1 MHLKYCFKNV
11 PSYIELMKVG
21 FYIHNK
27 NFSEVDCRK
36 VKTGNPG
43 IGGTWM
49 LFLIVASE
57 LAIRKSDLDITL
69 FVQCKTELLP
79 CGPEIIEVRDSYDAL
94 ETADKMEFDYLVFN
108 LSSINWDDTCKFNYK
123 SQLKLIPWCHNFST
137 VLQLEMLANNNRVC
151 RIVNVSREQMDLY
164 RDHPA
169 FAKMDYIYN
178 CVPFLKESKEAAIA
192 HPFGSREHVVTYIGS
207 LVPEKSFHVLAS
219 IWPAVLK
226 VVPDAQVYIIGNGSL
241 YRQNAELG
249 KYRIAEK
256 SYEAR
261 FMRYLADGHGEIIP
275 SVHFM
280 GKMGKE
286 KNNIILKSKVGV
298 PNPTGNTETFCLS
311 AVEMQYGGCAVSAMS
326 APGYYDTFVNGEIV
340 SNKRKLVKSIVRLLL
355 SSEAP
360 RSYTDVSR
368 ILENKF
374 GIEIIVDQWEAF
386 FLNGTSNKQKYI
398 VEPIVNGRYRLKWLK
413 ERLRIL
419 KLKHPP
425 LSILPCVEFFLDIK
439 ESIIRK
445 FKLYARLD

>member
-1 MHLKYCFKNV
+1 
-11 PSYIELMKVG
+11 MKVG

-27 NFSEVDCRK
+27 YFSEVDCRK

-57 LAIRKSDLDITL
+57 LAIRKSGLEITL
-69 FVQCKTELLP
+69 FVQCKTDLLP
-79 CGPEIIEVRDSYDAL
+79 NGPDVIEVCDGYDAL
-94 ETADKMEFDYLVFN
+94 VAADRLNYDYLVFN
-108 LSSINWDDTCKFNYK
+108 LSSINWYDASNYNYK
-123 SQLKLIPWCHNFST
+123 SHLKLIPWCHNFST
-137 VLQLEMLANNNRVC
+137 VQQLVMLANNNRVC

-169 FAKMDYIYN
+169 FFKMDFIYN
-178 CVPFLKESKEAAIA
+178 CVPFLKEYKKAAIA
-192 HPFGSREHVVTYIGS
+192 HPFESRGHIVTYIGS
-207 LVPEKSFHVLAS
+207 LVPAKSFHVLAS
-219 IWPAVLK
+219 IWPSVLK
-226 VVPDAQVYIIGNGSL
+226 EVPDAQLYVIGDGSL
-241 YRQNAELG
+241 YSQNAELG

-256 SYEAR
+256 AYEAL
-261 FMRYLADGHGEIIP
+261 FMRYLTDSHGEIIP

-280 GKMGKE
+280 GKMGEE
-286 KNNIILKSKVGV
+286 KNSIILKSKVGV

-311 AVEMQYGGCAVSAMS
+311 AVEMQYGGCAVTAMS

-340 SNKRKLVKSIVRLLL
+340 SNQRKLVKSIVSLLL
-355 SSEAP
+355 SSESP

-374 GIEIIVDQWEAF
+374 GIEIIVDQWESF

-419 KLKHPP
+419 KLRHPS
-425 LSILPCVEFFLDIK
+425 LSIFPCVEFFLDIK

-445 FKLYARLD
+445 FKHYARLD